1 MRMTFF
7 PFLASPSR
15 MFRHLFKL
23 IWNRKRHNALLLSE
37 IFFSFVVLF
46 LVGTVLITYASHYLE
61 PHGFDYEQ
69 VWRLE
74 IQAGQGERMPR
85 AELDE
90 VLRQVQA
97 LPGIRQ
103 VALTSGNVPFTF
115 NNNNSNMKYE
125 GRRSP
130 LTDNYDA
137 DDHYAEVM
145 RLHLRE
151 GRWFA
156 KIDDGS
162 HHRPVVITQNL
173 REALFGNGPALGKI
187 FTYDWEKKDQE
198 VKAADQLQV
207 MGVVDDVRMANDF
220 GEATPSVW
228 KRLIPF
234 DTTHWETANVV
245 VRVAPGQ
252 GGALQEKIARTVA
265 GVTRQWTTMV
275 RVMDQDRLHKRRYL
289 LVPMVGLVIVS
300 IFLIV
305 NVGLGLFGV
314 LWYNINQRR
323 AEIGLRRAMGATG
336 PAISRQFLGEMLV
349 VTTLG
354 VGLGLLLA
362 VQFPLLGAFELP
374 VGFYLAGMGIAVAAI
389 YVITALCAWQPSKL
403 AASIQPAVA
412 LRED

>member
-1 MRMTFF
+1 MTFF
-7 PFLASPSR
+7 LSLHPSA

-46 LVGTVLITYASHYLE
+46 LVGTVLITALTHFTE
-61 PHGFDYEQ
+61 PYGFNYEQ

-74 IQAGQGERMPR
+74 IRAGQGDKMPR
-85 AELDE
+85 TELDE

-97 LPGIRQ
+97 LPGVQQ

-115 NNNNSNMKYE
+115 NNNNSFLKYE
-125 GRRSP
+125 GHRSS
-130 LTDNYDA
+130 LTNMHDA
-137 DDHYAEVM
+137 DDRYAAVM
-145 RLHLRE
+145 QLHLRE

-156 KIDDGS
+156 KVDDGS

-173 REALFGNGPALGKI
+173 REALFGKGPALGKI
-187 FTYDWEKKDQE
+187 FTYDWDQAPAKIE
-198 VKAADQLQV
+198 PADQLLV
-207 MGVVDDVRMANDF
+207 TGVVDNVRMENDF
-220 GEATPSVW
+220 GEATPAVW
-228 KRLIPF
+228 KRLIPY

-252 GGALQEKIARTVA
+252 GGELQEKIARTVA

-275 RVMDQDRLHKRRYL
+275 RVMDQDRLHKRRYT

-300 IFLIV
+300 VFLII
-305 NVGLGLFGV
+305 NVALGLFGV

-349 VTTLG
+349 ITTLG
-354 VGLGLLLA
+354 VALGALLA
-362 VQFPLLGAFELP
+362 VQFPLLNAFELDP
-374 VGFYLAGMGIAVAAI
+374 GFYLAGMGAAVAAI
-389 YVITALCAWQPSKL
+389 YVLTALCAWQPSRL

>member
-1 MRMTFF
+1 
-7 PFLASPSR
+7 
-15 MFRHLFKL
+15 MFRHIFKL
-23 IWNRKRHNALLLSE
+23 IWNRKRHNSLLLSE

-46 LVGTVLITYASHYLE
+46 LVGTVLITYLTHYLE
-61 PHGFDYEQ
+61 PHGFNYRQ

-74 IQAGQGERMPR
+74 IKAGQGEKMPR

-90 VLRQVQA
+90 VLRQVQQ
-97 LPGIRQ
+97 LPGIEQ
-103 VALTSGNVPFTF
+103 VALTSGNLPFTF
-115 NNNNSNMKYE
+115 SNNNAFFTYDGNKSA
-125 GRRSP
+125 
-130 LTDNYDA
+130 LTDHYDA
-137 DDHYAEVM
+137 DDHYGEVM
-145 RLHLRE
+145 QLRLRE

-156 KIDDGS
+156 KGDDGS
-162 HHRPVVITQNL
+162 HHRPVVISQNL
-173 REALFGNGPALGKI
+173 RESLFGKGPALGKI
-187 FTYDWEKKDQE
+187 FTYDWQKKGEE
-198 VKAADQLQV
+198 VKPEDQFLVTGVADN
-207 MGVVDDVRMANDF
+207 VRMGNDF
-220 GEATPSVW
+220 GEATPSMW

-275 RVMDQDRLHKRRYL
+275 RVMDQDRLHKRRYT
-289 LVPMVGLVIVS
+289 LVPMLGLVIVG
-300 IFLIV
+300 IFLII
-305 NVGLGLFGV
+305 NVAMGLFGV

-354 VGLGLLLA
+354 VALGALLA
-362 VQFPLLGAFELP
+362 VQFPLLDAFELAP
-374 VGFYLAGMGIAVAAI
+374 QFYLMGIGAAVAAI
-389 YVITALCAWQPSKL
+389 YLITALCAWQPSRL
-403 AASIQPAVA
+403 AARIQPGVA

>member
-1 MRMTFF
+1 
-7 PFLASPSR
+7 

-23 IWNRKRHNALLLSE
+23 IWNRKRHNVLLLSE

-46 LVGTVLITYASHYLE
+46 LVGTVLITYGTHFLE

-74 IQAGQGERMPR
+74 VRAGQGQKMPR
-85 AELDE
+85 AELDD

-97 LPGIRQ
+97 LPGIQQ
-103 VALTSGNVPFTF
+103 VALTSGNVPFIF
-115 NNNNSNMKYE
+115 NNNNSFLKYNGKKSE
-125 GRRSP
+125 
-130 LTDNYDA
+130 LTDMYDA
-137 DDHYAEVM
+137 DDRYAAVM
-145 RLHLRE
+145 KLHLRE

-156 KIDDGS
+156 KTDDGS
-162 HHRPVVITQNL
+162 HYRPAVITQNL
-173 REALFGNGPALGKI
+173 REALFGKGPALGKMI
-187 FTYDWEKKDQE
+187 HYDWDKKPSE
-198 VKAADQLQV
+198 VKPEDQFIV
-207 MGVVDDVRMANDF
+207 MGVVDNVRMGNDF
-220 GEATPSVW
+220 GEATSSLW

-275 RVMDQDRLHKRRYL
+275 RVMDQDRLHKRRYT

-300 IFLIV
+300 VFLII
-305 NVGLGLFGV
+305 NVALGLFGV

-336 PAISRQFLGEMLV
+336 PAISQQFLGEMLV
-349 VTTLG
+349 ITTLG
-354 VGLGLLLA
+354 VALGALLA
-362 VQFPLLGAFELP
+362 VQFPLLDAFELDP
-374 VGFYLAGMGIAVAAI
+374 GFYLAGMGAAVVAI
-389 YVITALCAWQPSKL
+389 YVLTALCAWQPSRL